1 MENVFELFFQL
12 NGFKTFS
19 FVSFNSFHLE
29 PDSSS
34 SIIISNMLAMQP
46 SVSDYFLFALLL
58 LFIFVNAIISGSEAA
73 FFSLKKAENKNIP
86 RLSHQNN
93 IRINSSVNKPEE
105 LLSSILIA
113 YNSLNIVILVL
124 TFYLLNKLPYF
135 ANPTLWNYIG
145 EIAIAAGIILIFV
158 EIMPKLYASSNPRK
172 FSERYSSF
180 IQAVND
186 TLWPISRLL
195 AKSNIYD
202 KSTIQRKHE
211 ISMDELSKALE
222 ITSDENTHKQ
232 EKDMLKG
239 IIRFKDKTVTDI
251 LVSRADLVAL
261 DITTPFKKVIDFIIE
276 AGFSRIPV
284 YEGNPDYIKGILYVK
299 DLLPHLNKPEDFH
312 WQSLIR
318 PAYFVPETKQIDD
331 LLEEFRTNKNHIAIV
346 VDEYG
351 GTSGIVTL
359 EDILE
364 EIVGNISDEYDDDK
378 PLYTIASD
386 GSYIFDGKT
395 PLEDFF
401 KITGIPQAEF
411 INYTEEAE
419 TLAGLILEIKGNFP
433 KRKETIVFKNY
444 KFQVEEMNKRRI
456 LKIRFIPTTKKESKD
471 AH

>member
-1 MENVFELFFQL
+1 
-12 NGFKTFS
+12 
-19 FVSFNSFHLE
+19 
-29 PDSSS
+29 
-34 SIIISNMLAMQP
+34 MQP

-73 FFSLKKAENKNIP
+73 FFKEKKAENKNIP
-86 RLSHQNN
+86 RPSHQNN

-105 LLSSILIA
+105 LLTSILIA

-158 EIMPKLYASSNPRK
+158 EIMPKLYASSNPKK

-186 TLWPISRLL
+186 TLWPISHLL

-239 IIRFKDKTVTDI
+239 IIRFKDKTVNDI

-284 YEGNPDYIKGILYVK
+284 YEGNPDYIKGVLYVK

-364 EIVGNISDEYDDDK
+364 EIVGNISDEYDEDK

-444 KFQVEEMNKRRI
+444 RFQVEEMNKRRI

>member
-1 MENVFELFFQL
+1 VENVFELFFQL

-34 SIIISNMLAMQP
+34 SIISNMLAMQP

-86 RLSHQNN
+86 RPSHQNN

-105 LLSSILIA
+105 LLTSILIA

-195 AKSNIYD
+195 AKSNLYD

-239 IIRFKDKTVTDI
+239 IIRFKDKTVNDI

-364 EIVGNISDEYDDDK
+364 EIVGNISDEYDEDK

-401 KITGIPQAEF
+401 KITGIPQTEF
-411 INYTEEAE
+411 INYTDEAE

>member
-1 MENVFELFFQL
+1 MFSSCFFQL

-29 PDSSS
+29 PDPSS
-34 SIIISNMLAMQP
+34 SIIPNMLAILP
-46 SVSDYFLFALLL
+46 SVGDYFLFALLL
-58 LFIFVNAIISGSEAA
+58 LLIFVNAIISGSEAA
-73 FFSLKKAENKNIP
+73 FFSLKKDENKNIP
-86 RLSHQNN
+86 RPSHPNN
-93 IRINSSVNKPEE
+93 CINSLLNKPEE
-105 LLSSILIA
+105 LLTSILIT
-113 YNSLNIVILVL
+113 YNSLNIIILVL
-124 TFYLLNKLPYF
+124 TLYLLNKLPYF
-135 ANPTLWNYIG
+135 ANPALWNYVG
-145 EIAIAAGIILIFV
+145 EMAIAAGIILLFV

-172 FSERYSSF
+172 FSERYASF

-186 TLWPISRLL
+186 TLWPISHLL
-195 AKSNIYD
+195 AKSNIYN

-222 ITSDENTHKQ
+222 ITSDETTHKQ

-239 IIRFKDKTVTDI
+239 IIRFKDKTVNDI
-251 LVSRADLVAL
+251 LVSRADLVAI

-364 EIVGNISDEYDDDK
+364 EIVGNISDEYDEDK
-378 PLYTIASD
+378 PFYTIAPD

-401 KITGIPQAEF
+401 KITGISPAEF
-411 INYTEEAE
+411 INYTEEAD
-419 TLAGLILEIKGNFP
+419 TLAGLLLEIKGDFP

-456 LKIRFIPTTKKESKD
+456 LKIRFIPIPKKESKD

>member
-73 FFSLKKAENKNIP
+73 FFSLKKSENKNIP
-86 RLSHQNN
+86 RPSHQNN

-105 LLSSILIA
+105 LLTSILIA
-113 YNSLNIVILVL
+113 YNSLNIVILFL

-386 GSYIFDGKT
+386 GSYIFDGKS

>member
-86 RLSHQNN
+86 HLSHQNN

-386 GSYIFDGKT
+386 GSYIFDGKS

>member
-34 SIIISNMLAMQP
+34 SIISNMLAMQP

-73 FFSLKKAENKNIP
+73 FFKEKKAENKNIP
-86 RLSHQNN
+86 RPSHQNN

-105 LLSSILIA
+105 LLTSILIA

-158 EIMPKLYASSNPRK
+158 EIMPKLYASSNPKK

-186 TLWPISRLL
+186 TLWPISHLL

-239 IIRFKDKTVTDI
+239 IIRFKDKTVNDI

-284 YEGNPDYIKGILYVK
+284 YEGNPDYIKGVLYVK

-364 EIVGNISDEYDDDK
+364 EIVGNISDEYDEDK

-444 KFQVEEMNKRRI
+444 RFQVEEMNKRRI

>member
-1 MENVFELFFQL
+1 M
-12 NGFKTFS
+12 
-19 FVSFNSFHLE
+19 
-29 PDSSS
+29 
-34 SIIISNMLAMQP
+34 
-46 SVSDYFLFALLL
+46 
-58 LFIFVNAIISGSEAA
+58 
-73 FFSLKKAENKNIP
+73 
-86 RLSHQNN
+86 
-93 IRINSSVNKPEE
+93 
-105 LLSSILIA
+105 
-113 YNSLNIVILVL
+113 
-124 TFYLLNKLPYF
+124 NKLPYF
-135 ANPTLWNYIG
+135 ANPALWNYVG
-145 EIAIAAGIILIFV
+145 EMAIAAGIILLFV

-172 FSERYSSF
+172 FSERYASF

-186 TLWPISRLL
+186 TLWPISHLL
-195 AKSNIYD
+195 AKSNIYN

-222 ITSDENTHKQ
+222 ITSDETTHKQ

-239 IIRFKDKTVTDI
+239 IIRFKDKTVNDI
-251 LVSRADLVAL
+251 LVSRADLVAI

-364 EIVGNISDEYDDDK
+364 EIVGNISDEYDEDK
-378 PLYTIASD
+378 PFYTIAPD

-401 KITGIPQAEF
+401 KITGISPAEF
-411 INYTEEAE
+411 INYTEEAD
-419 TLAGLILEIKGNFP
+419 TLAGLLLEIKGDFP

-456 LKIRFIPTTKKESKD
+456 LKIRFIPIPKKESKD